1 MWTSFVLFQLNCA
14 QPNLLST
21 DGTASLATAAFS
33 RGKGE
38 YYAYGISLSV
48 SNLLGYWLSFVN

>member
-1 MWTSFVLFQLNCA
+1 MLNML

-21 DGTASLATAAFS
+21 DGTASLGTAAFS
-33 RGKGE
+33 KGKGE

-48 SNLLGYWLSFVN
+48 CASPLF